1 MKKKVDKNRE
11 ITKGI
16 RFDPKKRIPRKKKM
30 SNDQILM
37 RIQRIWIWRCTQM

>member
-1 MKKKVDKNRE
+1 MKKVDKNRE

-16 RFDPKKRIPRKKKM
+16 RFDPKKRIPRKKM

-37 RIQRIWIWRCTQM
+37 QIQRI